1 MTVDGYYSS
10 CPEVSF
16 FIHSSKLNVV
26 LYMYHDREYFTLMAA
41 LSRHPST
48 SILVSRLSLP

>member
-16 FIHSSKLNVV
+16 FILSSKLNIV
-26 LYMYHDREYFTLMAA
+26 LYHGRECFTLMAA

-48 SILVSRLSLP
+48 STLVSRLSLP

>member
-41 LSRHPST
+41 LDIPPHRY
-48 SILVSRLSLP
+48 